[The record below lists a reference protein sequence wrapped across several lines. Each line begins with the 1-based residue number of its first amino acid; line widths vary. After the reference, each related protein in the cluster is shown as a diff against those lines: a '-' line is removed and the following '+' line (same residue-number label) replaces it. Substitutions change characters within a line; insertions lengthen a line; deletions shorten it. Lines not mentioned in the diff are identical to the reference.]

1 LHVNTDDS
9 APRFQRLHAA
19 FGCPMTEIYLLF
31 YQSAL
36 QTFVKFNKFLQRED
50 PLLSIMVD
58 QMVSFLR
65 KLSSKFLKPVA
76 IRALTEDFSVL
87 DYKELENQQEGG

>member
-1 LHVNTDDS
+1 
-9 APRFQRLHAA
+9 
-19 FGCPMTEIYLLF
+19 MTEIYLLF